1 MVAWVWASY
10 SYVHVVTGFVAT
22 GVATNLDRLDHA
34 MDWTVDW
41 TQDLWKFCGLLN
53 SLQVARERKEP
64 GACGL
69 KIAHD
74 CTYAMICMHATL
86 RGGLVTMAVS
96 GPVMYLVP
104 WACQGLIY
112 WGSYARVEA

>member
-1 MVAWVWASY
+1 
-10 SYVHVVTGFVAT
+10 
-22 GVATNLDRLDHA
+22 

-41 TQDLWKFCGLLN
+41 TENEKFCGLLN
-53 SLQVARERKEP
+53 SLQVAWGRKEP

-74 CTYAMICMHATL
+74 CTYAMICMHAS
-86 RGGLVTMAVS
+86 GWSCDYA

-112 WGSYARVEA
+112 CGSYARVQAYIYLCFVIRFR

>member
-1 MVAWVWASY
+1 MYSNRFCSY
-10 SYVHVVTGFVAT
+10 RGSYKPGPWT
-22 GVATNLDRLDHA
+22 LDC
-34 MDWTVDW
+34 TFGNEE
-41 TQDLWKFCGLLN
+41 FCGLLN
-53 SLQVARERKEP
+53 LLQVGRGRKEP

-69 KIAHD
+69 HD

-96 GPVMYLVP
+96 DPVMYLVP

-112 WGSYARVEA
+112 WGSYARVEAYCAL

>member
-1 MVAWVWASY
+1 MPW
-10 SYVHVVTGFVAT
+10 TGLWT
-22 GVATNLDRLDHA
+22 GLKTFENED
-34 MDWTVDW
+34 
-41 TQDLWKFCGLLN
+41 FCGLLN
-53 SLQVARERKEP
+53 SLQVARGRKEP

-74 CTYAMICMHATL
+74 GTYAMHATPC
-86 RGGLVTMAVS
+86 GGLVTMAVS

-112 WGSYARVEA
+112 WGSYARVEAYIYLCFVIRLW